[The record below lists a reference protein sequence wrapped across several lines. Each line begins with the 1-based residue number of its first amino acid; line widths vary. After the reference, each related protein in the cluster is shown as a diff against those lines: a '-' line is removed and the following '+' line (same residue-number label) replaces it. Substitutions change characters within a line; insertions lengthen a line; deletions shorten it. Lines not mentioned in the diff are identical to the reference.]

1 LSAEAATALPSWD
14 LNTLFRKTAK
24 GVEEIQTRMYRL
36 QPRLRSA
43 LILVDGRRS
52 GVDLHPLLQ
61 PEPEATLRTLAEQ
74 GFIEP
79 TQAPAPAAQAPAPVA
94 AAVERQ
100 AAPAA
105 ESFDLQRRAAV
116 RMLNDLLGPAAETL
130 AIRMERARNS
140 VELQPHLAS
149 AVQAI
154 GNLRGVAAAEA
165 FAARFAGP

>member
-1 LSAEAATALPSWD
+1 MPPWD

-24 GVEEIQTRMYRL
+24 GVAEIQTRVYRL

-52 GVDLHPLLQ
+52 GVDLRPLIQ

-79 TQAPAPAAQAPAPVA
+79 TQAPVPAPPAPAPAPVEKA
-94 AAVERQ
+94 AR
-100 AAPAA
+100 AADG
-105 ESFDLQRRAAV
+105 FDTQRRAAL
-116 RMLNDLLGPAAETL
+116 RMLNDQLGPAAETL
-130 AIRMERARNS
+130 AIRMERARNME
-140 VELQPHLAS
+140 ELRPHLAS

-154 GNLRGVAAAEA
+154 GNLRGIAAAED
-165 FAARFAGP
+165 FAARFTGR